1 MILVLRPNC
10 SEADVQSVIDRLREW
25 GALGQVMK
33 SAERTLVSVGN
44 SVRIEPDAFS
54 DDPHVDLVVPTVP
67 PQPACG
73 GVDAQ
78 QTRGTREVCLGPAP
92 AERVQPPAQPVQP
105 AARAPAIVGGQRLGI
120 IAGPCSV
127 EDRQQLLEV
136 AHAVKQAGAI
146 GLRGGAFKPRT
157 NPYSFQG
164 LGEPALELLAEA
176 REATGLAVVTE
187 VMSVDQ
193 TDLVARYAD
202 VLQIGTRNMYNS
214 NLLAAAGKTGK
225 PVLLKRGWSATL
237 EEMLQAAEYIIRE
250 GDSDVILCE
259 RGIRTFESYVR
270 HTLALA
276 IIPAVKQRSPL
287 PIIVDPSHGTGVADW
302 VPPLSKAAIACGADG
317 LLIEVHPHPEKALTD
332 GEQSLNIPQFQ
343 GLMSDLQTLA
353 PAVGRA
359 L

>member
-10 SEADVQSVIDRLREW
+10 SDADVQSVIDRLREA
-25 GALGQVMK
+25 GALGRVMK
-33 SAERTLVSVGN
+33 SADRTLVAVLNG
-44 SVRIEPDAFS
+44 VRIDPDAFN
-54 DDPHVDLVVPTVP
+54 DDPHVELVVPTVP
-67 PQPACG
+67 QLQSPD
-73 GVDAQ
+73 VQ
-78 QTRGTREVCLGPAP
+78 QTRGAARGTREVCLGPTN
-92 AERVQPPAQPVQP
+92 
-105 AARAPAIVGGQRLGI
+105 AIVGGQRLGV

-136 AHAVKQAGAI
+136 AHAVKEAGAI

-164 LGEPALELLAEA
+164 LGEPALEILAEA
-176 REATGLAVVTE
+176 REATGLAIVTE

-193 TDLVARYAD
+193 TELVARYAD
-202 VLQIGTRNMYNS
+202 VLQIGTRNMHNS
-214 NLLAAAGKTGK
+214 SLLAAAGKTGK
-225 PVLLKRGWSATL
+225 PILLKRGWSATL

-276 IIPAVKQRSPL
+276 IVPAVKERSPL

-302 VPPLSKAAIACGADG
+302 VPPLSKAAVACGADG

-332 GEQSLNIPQFQ
+332 GQQSLSIPQFQ
-343 GLMSDLQTLA
+343 RLMSDLVTLA
-353 PAVGRA
+353 PAIGRA

>member
-1 MILVLRPNC
+1 MILVLRQHC
-10 SEADVQSVIDRLREW
+10 SDADVQSVVDHLREA
-25 GALGQVMK
+25 GALGRVMK
-33 SAERTLVSVGN
+33 SADRTLVAVGN
-44 SVRIEPDAFS
+44 GVSIEPDAFH
-54 DDPHVDLVVPTVP
+54 DNPHVDLVVPTIP
-67 PQPACG
+67 PQQSIGARPTHG
-73 GVDAQ
+73 SEG
-78 QTRGTREVCLGPAP
+78 GTREVCLGPAHS
-92 AERVQPPAQPVQP
+92 
-105 AARAPAIVGGQRLGI
+105 IVGGQRLGI

-136 AHAVKQAGAI
+136 AQAVKEAGAI

-164 LGEPALELLAEA
+164 LGEPALEILAEA
-176 REATGLAVVTE
+176 REATGLTIVTE

-202 VLQIGTRNMYNS
+202 VLQIGTRNMHNF
-214 NLLAAAGKTGK
+214 NLLAAAGRTGK
-225 PVLLKRGWSATL
+225 PILLKRGWSATL

-276 IIPAVKQRSPL
+276 IVPAVKQRSPL

-302 VPPLSKAAIACGADG
+302 VPPLSKAAVACGADG
-317 LLIEVHPHPEKALTD
+317 LLIEVHPHPERALTD
-332 GEQSLNIPQFQ
+332 GQQSLSIPQFQ
-343 GLMSDLQTLA
+343 NLMSDLKTLA
-353 PAVGRA
+353 PAINRT

>member
-1 MILVLRPNC
+1 MILVLRPHC
-10 SEADVQSVIDRLREW
+10 SEADVQSVIDRLREF
-25 GALGQVMK
+25 GALGRVMK
-33 SAERTLVSVGN
+33 SADRTLVAVGN
-44 SVRIEPDAFS
+44 GVRIEPDAFN

-67 PQPACG
+67 PQPAG
-73 GVDAQ
+73 GGIDAPP
-78 QTRGTREVCLGPAP
+78 TRGTARGTREVCLGPP
-92 AERVQPPAQPVQP
+92 AQRVQAG
-105 AARAPAIVGGQRLGI
+105 RAGAIVGGQRLGI

-136 AHAVKQAGAI
+136 AHAVKEAGAI

-164 LGEPALELLAEA
+164 LGEPALEILAEA

-193 TDLVARYAD
+193 TELVARYAD
-202 VLQIGTRNMYNS
+202 VLQIGTRNMHNS
-214 NLLAAAGKTGK
+214 SLLAAAGKTGK
-225 PVLLKRGWSATL
+225 PILLKRGWSATL

-276 IIPAVKQRSPL
+276 IVPAVKQRSPL

-302 VPPLSKAAIACGADG
+302 VPALSKAAIACGADG

-332 GEQSLNIPQFQ
+332 GQQSLSIPQFQ
-343 GLMSDLQTLA
+343 QLMSDLQTLA
-353 PAVGRA
+353 PAVSRA

>member
-10 SEADVQSVIDRLREW
+10 TDADVQSVVDRLRES
-25 GALGQVMK
+25 GAIGRVMK
-33 SAERTLVSVGN
+33 SADRTLVAVANG
-44 SVRIEPDAFS
+44 VQIEPDAFN

-67 PQPACG
+67 PQQPTD
-73 GVDAQ
+73 VQ
-78 QTRGTREVCLGPAP
+78 QTSGTKHGTRQVCLGPAY
-92 AERVQPPAQPVQP
+92 
-105 AARAPAIVGGQRLGI
+105 AIVGGQRLGI

-136 AHAVKQAGAI
+136 AHAVKEAGAI

-164 LGEPALELLAEA
+164 LGEPALKILAEA
-176 REATGLAVVTE
+176 REATGLAIVTE

-193 TDLVARYAD
+193 TELVAHYAD
-202 VLQIGTRNMYNS
+202 VLQIGTRNMHNF

-225 PVLLKRGWSATL
+225 PILLKRGWSATL
-237 EEMLQAAEYIIRE
+237 EEMLQAAEYIVRE

-276 IIPAVKQRSPL
+276 IVPAVKQRSPL

-332 GEQSLNIPQFQ
+332 GQQSLSIPQFQ
-343 GLMSDLQTLA
+343 NLMSDLQTLA
-353 PAVGRA
+353 PAIGRTF
-359 L
+359 

>member
-10 SEADVQSVIDRLREW
+10 SDADVQSVVDRLREL
-25 GALGQVMK
+25 GALGRVMK
-33 SAERTLVSVGN
+33 SADRTLVAVENG
-44 SVRIEPDAFS
+44 VWIEPDAFNA
-54 DDPHVDLVVPTVP
+54 DALVGDPYVDLVVPTVP

-73 GVDAQ
+73 GVDVPHTGGTA
-78 QTRGTREVCLGPAP
+78 RGTREVCLGPAK
-92 AERVQPPAQPVQP
+92 
-105 AARAPAIVGGQRLGI
+105 AIVGGQRLGI

-136 AHAVKQAGAI
+136 AHAVKEAGAI

-187 VMSVDQ
+187 VMSVEQ

-202 VLQIGTRNMYNS
+202 VLQIGARNMHNS
-214 NLLAAAGKTGK
+214 SLLAAAGKTGK
-225 PVLLKRGWSATL
+225 PILLKRGWSATL
-237 EEMLQAAEYIIRE
+237 QEMLQAAEYITRE

-276 IIPAVKQRSPL
+276 IVPAVKQRSPL

-317 LLIEVHPHPEKALTD
+317 LLIEVHPHPEKAQTD

-343 GLMSDLQTLA
+343 RLMSDLQTLA

>member
-1 MILVLRPNC
+1 M
-10 SEADVQSVIDRLREW
+10 QSVIDRLRES
-25 GALGQVMK
+25 GALGRVMK
-33 SAERTLVSVGN
+33 SAARLSSPKSDRTLVVVGN
-44 SVRIEPDAFS
+44 GVQIEPDAFN

-73 GVDAQ
+73 GVDVQRTRGTA
-78 QTRGTREVCLGPAP
+78 RGTREVCLGPAK
-92 AERVQPPAQPVQP
+92 
-105 AARAPAIVGGQRLGI
+105 AIVGGQRLGI

-127 EDRQQLLEV
+127 EDRQPLMEV
-136 AHAVKQAGAI
+136 AHAVKEAGAI

-202 VLQIGTRNMYNS
+202 VLQIGARNMHNS
-214 NLLAAAGKTGK
+214 SLLAAAGKTGK
-225 PVLLKRGWSATL
+225 PILLKRGWSATL

-250 GDSDVILCE
+250 GDSDAILCE

-276 IIPAVKQRSPL
+276 IVPAVKQRSPL

-317 LLIEVHPHPEKALTD
+317 LLIEVHPHPEKAQTD
-332 GEQSLNIPQFQ
+332 GQQSLNIPQFQ
-343 GLMSDLQTLA
+343 RLMSDLQPLA

>member
-10 SEADVQSVIDRLREW
+10 SDADVQSVMDRLRES
-25 GALGQVMK
+25 GAIGRAMK
-33 SAERTLVSVGN
+33 SADRTLVAVGN
-44 SVRIEPDAFS
+44 GVRIEPDAFN
-54 DDPHVDLVVPTVP
+54 DDPHVELVVPTVP
-67 PQPACG
+67 PQQPTD
-73 GVDAQ
+73 VQ
-78 QTRGTREVCLGPAP
+78 QTRGTALGTREVCLGPAN
-92 AERVQPPAQPVQP
+92 
-105 AARAPAIVGGQRLGI
+105 AIVGGQRLGI

-136 AHAVKQAGAI
+136 AHAVKEAGAI

-164 LGEPALELLAEA
+164 LGEPALEILAEA
-176 REATGLAVVTE
+176 RAATGLAIVTE

-193 TDLVARYAD
+193 TELVARYAD
-202 VLQIGTRNMYNS
+202 VLQIGTRNMHNS
-214 NLLAAAGKTGK
+214 SLLAAAGKTGK
-225 PVLLKRGWSATL
+225 PILLKRGWSATL

-276 IIPAVKQRSPL
+276 IIPAIKQRSPL

-302 VPPLSKAAIACGADG
+302 VPPLSKAAVACGADG

-332 GEQSLNIPQFQ
+332 GQQSLSIPQFQ
-343 GLMSDLQTLA
+343 NLMSELVTLA

>member
-10 SEADVQSVIDRLREW
+10 SEADVQRVLDRLRGS
-25 GALGQVMK
+25 GALGRVMK
-33 SAERTLVSVGN
+33 SADRTLVAVGN
-44 SVRIEPDAFS
+44 GVSIEPDAFN
-54 DDPHVDLVVPTVP
+54 DDPYVDLVVPTVP

-73 GVDAQ
+73 GIDAQ
-78 QTRGTREVCLGPAP
+78 QTRGTARGTREVCLGPAN
-92 AERVQPPAQPVQP
+92 
-105 AARAPAIVGGQRLGI
+105 AIVGGQRLGI

-136 AHAVKQAGAI
+136 AHAVKEAGAI

-187 VMSVDQ
+187 VLSVDQ

-202 VLQIGTRNMYNS
+202 VLQIGARNMHNS
-214 NLLAAAGKTGK
+214 SLLAAAGKTGK
-225 PVLLKRGWSATL
+225 PILLKRGWSATL
-237 EEMLQAAEYIIRE
+237 QEMLQAAEYIIRE

-276 IIPAVKQRSPL
+276 VVPAVKQRSPL
-287 PIIVDPSHGTGVADW
+287 PIIVDPSHGTGVAVW
-302 VPPLSKAAIACGADG
+302 VPPLSKAAVACGADG
-317 LLIEVHPHPEKALTD
+317 LLIEVHPHPEKAQTD

-343 GLMSDLQTLA
+343 RLMSDLQTLA

>member
-1 MILVLRPNC
+1 M
-10 SEADVQSVIDRLREW
+10 QSVVDRLRES
-25 GALGQVMK
+25 GAIGRVMK
-33 SAERTLVSVGN
+33 CADRTLVAVENGA
-44 SVRIEPDAFS
+44 RIEPDAFNA
-54 DDPHVDLVVPTVP
+54 DPLVGDPHVDLVVPTVP

-73 GVDAQ
+73 GGDVQ
-78 QTRGTREVCLGPAP
+78 QARGTREVCLGPAN
-92 AERVQPPAQPVQP
+92 
-105 AARAPAIVGGQRLGI
+105 AIVGGQRLGI

-136 AHAVKQAGAI
+136 AHAVKEAGAI

-164 LGEPALELLAEA
+164 LGEPALEILAEA
-176 REATGLAVVTE
+176 REATGLAIVTE
-187 VMSVDQ
+187 VMNVDQ
-193 TDLVARYAD
+193 TELVARYAD
-202 VLQIGTRNMYNS
+202 VLQIGTRNMHNS
-214 NLLAAAGKTGK
+214 SLLAAAGKTGK
-225 PVLLKRGWSATL
+225 PILLKRGWRATL

-332 GEQSLNIPQFQ
+332 GQQSLSIPQFQ
-343 GLMSDLQTLA
+343 NLMSELVTLA

>member
-10 SEADVQSVIDRLREW
+10 SDADVQSVVDRLRES
-25 GALGQVMK
+25 GAIGRVMK
-33 SAERTLVSVGN
+33 SAERTLVAVGN
-44 SVRIEPDAFS
+44 GVRLEPDTFN
-54 DDPHVDLVVPTVP
+54 DDPHVELVVPTVP
-67 PQPACG
+67 QQQPA
-73 GVDAQ
+73 DEQ
-78 QTRGTREVCLGPAP
+78 QNRGTARGTRAVCLGPAN
-92 AERVQPPAQPVQP
+92 
-105 AARAPAIVGGQRLGI
+105 AIVGGQRLGI

-136 AHAVKQAGAI
+136 AHEVKEAGAI

-164 LGEPALELLAEA
+164 LGEPALEFLAEA
-176 REATGLAVVTE
+176 REATGLAIVTE

-193 TDLVARYAD
+193 TELVARYAD
-202 VLQIGTRNMYNS
+202 VLQIGTRNMHNS
-214 NLLAAAGKTGK
+214 SLLAAAGKTGK
-225 PVLLKRGWSATL
+225 PILLKRGWSATL

-276 IIPAVKQRSPL
+276 IVPAVKQRSPL

-302 VPPLSKAAIACGADG
+302 VPPLSKAAVACGADG
-317 LLIEVHPHPEKALTD
+317 LLIEVHPHPENAQTD
-332 GEQSLNIPQFQ
+332 GQQSLNIPQFQ
-343 GLMSDLQTLA
+343 RLMSELVTLA

>member
-10 SEADVQSVIDRLREW
+10 SDSDVQSVVDRLRES
-25 GALGQVMK
+25 GALGQVVR
-33 SAERTLVSVGN
+33 SADRTFVTVGN
-44 SVRIEPDAFS
+44 GERIEPDAFK
-54 DDPHVDLVVPTVP
+54 DHPHVDLVVPTVP
-67 PQPACG
+67 PQPSSG
-73 GVDAQ
+73 EIDLQ
-78 QTRGTREVCLGPAP
+78 QTRGAARGTREVCLGPAN
-92 AERVQPPAQPVQP
+92 
-105 AARAPAIVGGQRLGI
+105 AIVGGQRLGI

-136 AHAVKQAGAI
+136 AHAVKEAGAM

-164 LGEPALELLAEA
+164 LGEPALEMLAEA
-176 REATGLAVVTE
+176 REATGLAIVTE

-193 TDLVARYAD
+193 TELVARYAD
-202 VLQIGTRNMYNS
+202 VLQIGTRNMHNS
-214 NLLAAAGKTGK
+214 SLLAAVGKTGK
-225 PVLLKRGWSATL
+225 PILLKRGWSATL

-276 IIPAVKQRSPL
+276 IVPAVKQRSPL

-317 LLIEVHPHPEKALTD
+317 LLIEVHPHPESAQTD
-332 GEQSLNIPQFQ
+332 GQQSLNIPQFQ
-343 GLMSDLQTLA
+343 RLMSDLQVLA

-359 L
+359 M

>member
-10 SEADVQSVIDRLREW
+10 SDSDVQSVVDRLRES
-25 GALGQVMK
+25 GAFAQVMR
-33 SAERTLVSVGN
+33 SADRTFVTVGN
-44 SVRIEPDAFS
+44 GVRIEPDAFN
-54 DDPHVDLVVPTVP
+54 DDPHVDLVVPTVS
-67 PQPACG
+67 PQPAG
-73 GVDAQ
+73 SGIDVQ
-78 QTRGTREVCLGPAP
+78 QTSGTREVCLGPAN
-92 AERVQPPAQPVQP
+92 
-105 AARAPAIVGGQRLGI
+105 AIVGGQRLGI

-136 AHAVKQAGAI
+136 AHAVKEAGAI

-164 LGEPALELLAEA
+164 LGEPALEILAEA
-176 REATGLAVVTE
+176 REATGLAIVTE
-187 VMSVDQ
+187 VMSVEQ
-193 TDLVARYAD
+193 TELVARYAD
-202 VLQIGTRNMYNS
+202 VLQIGTRNMHNS
-214 NLLAAAGKTGK
+214 SLLAAAGKTGK
-225 PVLLKRGWSATL
+225 PILLKRGWSATL

-276 IIPAVKQRSPL
+276 IVPAVKQRSPL

-317 LLIEVHPHPEKALTD
+317 LLIEVHPHPEMAQTD
-332 GEQSLNIPQFQ
+332 GQQSLNIPQFQ
-343 GLMSDLQTLA
+343 RLMSDLQTLA

>member
-1 MILVLRPNC
+1 MILVLQPNC
-10 SEADVQSVIDRLREW
+10 SEADVQSVVDRLRES
-25 GALGQVMK
+25 GAISRVMR
-33 SAERTLVSVGN
+33 SADRTLVAVGN
-44 SVRIEPDAFS
+44 GVRVEPDAFN
-54 DDPHVDLVVPTVP
+54 DDPLVDLVVPTVP
-67 PQPACG
+67 SQQA
-73 GVDAQ
+73 VDVQ
-78 QTRGTREVCLGPAP
+78 QTRNTARGTREVCLGPAS
-92 AERVQPPAQPVQP
+92 
-105 AARAPAIVGGQRLGI
+105 AIVGGQRLGI

-136 AHAVKQAGAI
+136 AHAVKEAGAI

-164 LGEPALELLAEA
+164 LGEPALEILAEA
-176 REATGLAVVTE
+176 REATGLAIVTE

-193 TDLVARYAD
+193 TELVAHYAD
-202 VLQIGTRNMYNS
+202 VLQIGTRNMHNS
-214 NLLAAAGKTGK
+214 SLLAAAGKTGK
-225 PVLLKRGWSATL
+225 PILLKRGWSATL

-276 IIPAVKQRSPL
+276 IVPAVKQRSPL
-287 PIIVDPSHGTGVADW
+287 PIIVDPSHGTGVSDW

-317 LLIEVHPHPEKALTD
+317 LLIEVHPHPEKAQTD
-332 GEQSLNIPQFQ
+332 GQQSLNIPQFQ
-343 GLMSDLQTLA
+343 RLMSDLQTLA

>member
-10 SEADVQSVIDRLREW
+10 SEADVQRVIDRLRGS
-25 GALGQVMK
+25 GALGRVMK
-33 SAERTLVSVGN
+33 SADRTLVAVGN
-44 SVRIEPDAFS
+44 GVSIEPDAFN
-54 DDPHVDLVVPTVP
+54 DDPYVDLVVPTVP
-67 PQPACG
+67 PQPACSG
-73 GVDAQ
+73 IDAQ
-78 QTRGTREVCLGPAP
+78 QTRGTARGTREVRLGPAK
-92 AERVQPPAQPVQP
+92 
-105 AARAPAIVGGQRLGI
+105 AIVGGQRLGI

-136 AHAVKQAGAI
+136 AHAVKEAGAI

-187 VMSVDQ
+187 VMSVEQ
-193 TDLVARYAD
+193 TGLVARYAD
-202 VLQIGTRNMYNS
+202 VLQIGARNMHNS
-214 NLLAAAGKTGK
+214 SLLAAAGKTGK
-225 PVLLKRGWSATL
+225 PILLKRGWSATL
-237 EEMLQAAEYIIRE
+237 QEMLQAAEYIIRE

-276 IIPAVKQRSPL
+276 IVPAVKQRSPL

-317 LLIEVHPHPEKALTD
+317 LLIEVHPNPEKAQTD
-332 GEQSLNIPQFQ
+332 GQQSLNIPQFQ
-343 GLMSDLQTLA
+343 RLMSDLQTLA

>member
-10 SEADVQSVIDRLREW
+10 SDADVQSVIDRLRES
-25 GALGQVMK
+25 GALGRVMK
-33 SAERTLVSVGN
+33 SADRTLVAVENGA
-44 SVRIEPDAFS
+44 RIEPDAFH

-67 PQPACG
+67 LQPTGG

-78 QTRGTREVCLGPAP
+78 QTLGTAHGTREVCLGPAG
-92 AERVQPPAQPVQP
+92 
-105 AARAPAIVGGQRLGI
+105 AIVGGQRLGI

-136 AHAVKQAGAI
+136 AHAVKEAGAI

-164 LGEPALELLAEA
+164 LGEPALEILAEA
-176 REATGLAVVTE
+176 RQATGLAVVTE

-202 VLQIGTRNMYNS
+202 VLQIGTRNMHNS

-225 PVLLKRGWSATL
+225 PILLKRGWSATL
-237 EEMLQAAEYIIRE
+237 EELLQAAEYIIRE
-250 GDSDVILCE
+250 GDSDVFLCE

-276 IIPAVKQRSPL
+276 IVPAVKQRSPL

-332 GEQSLNIPQFQ
+332 GQQSLSIPQFQ
-343 GLMSDLQTLA
+343 NLMSELVTLA